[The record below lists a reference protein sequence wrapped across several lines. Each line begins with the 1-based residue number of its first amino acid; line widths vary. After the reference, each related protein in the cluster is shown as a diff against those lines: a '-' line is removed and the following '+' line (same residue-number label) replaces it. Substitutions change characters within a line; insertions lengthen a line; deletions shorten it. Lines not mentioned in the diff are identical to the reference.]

1 MASARHA
8 GPKVAYK
15 VQTYVEHLYP
25 GVLASEIST
34 SPVATRDIAK
44 TALALPEGAYGFRFF
59 DRTEATV
66 DGEELLGKPKNFS
79 PTYYPG
85 GKIYTLEQ
93 VERGDL
99 KTPRCGNDILIGNMR
114 RNNFPRVVETRTG
127 NVYPVSE
134 GDQIIDLDASA
145 RSAARD

>member
-8 GPKVAYK
+8 EPKVAYK
-15 VQTYVEHLYP
+15 VQTYVEYLYP
-25 GVLASEIST
+25 GVLASEISA
-34 SPVATRDIAK
+34 SPVATRNIAK
-44 TALALPEGAYGFRFF
+44 TALALPEDAYGFRFF

-66 DGEELLGKPKNFS
+66 NGEELLGKPKNFS

-93 VERGDL
+93 VEKGDL
-99 KTPRCGNDILIGNMR
+99 KTPRCDILLGNMI